1 MRVEPG
7 AVLSACGR
15 GFVNSIDFGSCK
27 DMFYFISDLVGL
39 PVDQVN
45 YFMCFLL
52 SFPLAL
58 TLREYLSYKT
68 TSVSIRNGFCT
79 IFGILFCL
87 VCFQLGATILIL
99 FATLAYCMLVSLKR
113 DVVQWYTLV
122 YCYVF
127 VCTYHIYRM
136 VVNYGQYTLDLSF
149 PLMIM
154 MQRVTYVAFSYHDG
168 GKREKDLNDDQ
179 RINKIVQKP
188 SIVEYLSYV
197 FSFYSV
203 LTGPS
208 ATYMEHNNMI
218 TGQNFQLIDSTGS
231 RRGEIPFNSSYNTV
245 VVLRKAGV
253 GAVCLVI
260 SLMGSSLDKVVLDP
274 SFSLPQRIVYV
285 AVFCFTLR
293 CKYYFVWMTIESVSN
308 LAGLGYNG
316 HDEVYNTPKWDLVS
330 NIAIYDYEF
339 GSYYERILLFNRLT
353 ALWLKR
359 IAFQRFDN
367 VWVTYAMSALWH
379 GFYPGYYL
387 FYVVILSGLEASKR
401 INRNIG
407 PYLESSAMLQTVYSV
422 ISFLARTIIFDFCQ
436 LSFFF
441 LVHDKVFIAWK
452 YYHFFPFLLSVII
465 IFVFPKRK
473 KQKKEE

>member
-1 MRVEPG
+1 
-7 AVLSACGR
+7 
-15 GFVNSIDFGSCK
+15 
-27 DMFYFISDLVGL
+27 MFYFVSKLVGL

-45 YFMCFLL
+45 YFICFLL

-58 TLREYLSYKT
+58 ILREYLSYKT
-68 TSVSIRNGFCT
+68 TSVFIRNVFCSS
-79 IFGILFCL
+79 FGILFCF
-87 VCFQLGATILIL
+87 VCFQLGATVILL
-99 FATLAYCMLVSLKR
+99 FATLAYCMLISLKR
-113 DVVQWYTLV
+113 DVVQWHTLV

-136 VVNYGQYTLDLSF
+136 IANYGQYTLDLSF
-149 PLMIM
+149 PLMVM

-168 GKREKDLNDDQ
+168 GKKEKDLNDDQ

-188 SIVEYLSYV
+188 SIIEYFSYV

-203 LTGPS
+203 LTGPT

-218 TGQNFQLIDSTGS
+218 TGHNFQLIDSTGS
-231 RRGEIPFNSSYNTV
+231 RREVPFNSSYNTV

-260 SLMGSSLDKVVLDP
+260 SLMGSSFDLDKVVLDP
-274 SFSLPQRIVYV
+274 SFPLLQRIVYV
-285 AVFCFTLR
+285 AIFCFTLR

-316 HDEVYNTPKWDLVS
+316 CDEVYNTPKWDLVS
-330 NIAIYDYEF
+330 NISIYDYEF
-339 GSYYERILLFNRLT
+339 GSYYKRILLFNRLT

-359 IAFQRFDN
+359 IAFDRFNNN
-367 VWVTYAMSALWH
+367 VWLTYAMSALWH
-379 GFYPGYYL
+379 GFYPGYYM
-387 FYVVILSGLEASKR
+387 FYIVVLSGLEASKR

-407 PYLESSAMLQTVYSV
+407 PYLESSLKLQMVYSV
-422 ISFLARTIIFDFCQ
+422 MSFLARTIVYDFCH

-452 YYHFFPFLLSVII
+452 YYYFFPFLFCFVII
-465 IFVFPKRK
+465 LVIPKRKK